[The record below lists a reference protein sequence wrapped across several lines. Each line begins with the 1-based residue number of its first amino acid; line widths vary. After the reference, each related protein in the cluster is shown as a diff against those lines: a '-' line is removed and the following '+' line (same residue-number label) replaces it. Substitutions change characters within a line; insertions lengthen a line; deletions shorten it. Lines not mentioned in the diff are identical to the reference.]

1 MKFRITMKDPDGIYE
16 CTEDAIKRDV
26 AAIPGLSKDE
36 REAVLEKRRDA
47 VIDVRDRWFEYGDY
61 VTVEIDT
68 DAGTARVVEAKEK
81 RDG

>member
-26 AAIPGLSKDE
+26 ASIPGLSKDE

-68 DAGTARVVEAKEK
+68 DAGTATVVECGGGA
-81 RDG
+81 

>member
-26 AAIPGLSKDE
+26 AAIPGLSEEE
-36 REAVLEKRRDA
+36 REVVLEKRRDA
-47 VIDVRDRWFEYGDY
+47 IIDVRARWFEYGDY

-68 DAGTARVVEAKEK
+68 DAGTATVVEVA
-81 RDG
+81 R